1 MPECENEDEG
11 GARETEWERFSSA
24 LLLSPTLAN
33 MTKTFRLAL
42 ILPLAFLAAFYF
54 YPLAA
59 ILQTSFASGNA
70 FNELVSEPYYA
81 RVFAFTIFQAAL
93 STLITL
99 IAALPAAYI
108 FARYDFRGAS
118 ILRALTTIPFLMPT
132 IVVATA
138 FSALLGPRGILN
150 LALMQLLQLE
160 SPPIQ
165 ILNTLA
171 IIVLAHTF
179 YNFTIVL
186 RIVGGFWANL
196 DPQLESAARV
206 LGANRW
212 QTFWHITLPLIA
224 PAIIAAA
231 LLVFIFDFT
240 SFGVILILGGP
251 RLATLEVEI
260 YRQTVN
266 LFNLPLAAALSL
278 VQLIATFTL
287 MLIYTRLQARL
298 ARPLRLRPVTI
309 VRRTL
314 RTWREKILV
323 WGYLGAMLIFLLTP
337 LLAIVVASF
346 EEGLTYYTELFV
358 NRRGAITFVPPI
370 EAVRNSLLF
379 AGATI
384 GLAVSLGLVAAYA
397 IASHRASFLDS
408 IFMLP
413 LGTSAITLGFGYII
427 ALGNWR
433 TSVWLVPIAHTL
445 VAFPF
450 VVRSLLPMVRSIQPQ
465 LRNAAQLLGAS
476 PARVWREIDLPIIL
490 RAILV
495 GAVFAF
501 VISLGEFAATTLV
514 ARPDFP
520 TITLAIYRFLG
531 QPGAINFGQALALAT
546 ILMLISGIA
555 IVAMERLRIG
565 ETEF

>member
-1 MPECENEDEG
+1 M
-11 GARETEWERFSSA
+11 
-24 LLLSPTLAN
+24 
-33 MTKTFRLAL
+33 
-42 ILPLAFLAAFYF
+42 
-54 YPLAA
+54 
-59 ILQTSFASGNA
+59 
-70 FNELVSEPYYA
+70 ELVTDPYYA

-93 STLITL
+93 STLFTL
-99 IAALPAAYI
+99 IAAFPAAYI
-108 FARYDFRGAS
+108 FARYDFRGANV
-118 ILRALTTIPFLMPT
+118 LRALTTIPFLMPT

-138 FSALLGPRGILN
+138 FSALLGPRGVLN
-150 LALMQLLQLE
+150 LTLMQWFQLDT
-160 SPPIQ
+160 PPIQ
-165 ILNTLA
+165 IMHTLG

-196 DPQLESAARV
+196 DPQIENAARV

-224 PAIIAAA
+224 PSVIAAS

-287 MLIYTRLQARL
+287 MVAYTHLQARL
-298 ARPLRLRPVTI
+298 AQPLRLRPLTI

-314 RTWREKILV
+314 RTAREKILV

-337 LLAIVVASF
+337 LVAIVAASF
-346 EEGLTYYTELFV
+346 EGGLTYYTELWV

-379 AGATI
+379 ACATI

-397 IASHRASFLDS
+397 IVQMDRQRSNAQSAGWHFRLRAALLDS
-408 IFMLP
+408 LFMLP
-413 LGTSAITLGFGYII
+413 LGTSAITLGFGYIL
-427 ALGNWR
+427 ALGNLR
-433 TSVWLVPIAHTL
+433 TSVWLVPVAHTL

-450 VVRSLLPMVRSIQPQ
+450 VVRSLLPIVRSIQPR
-465 LRNAAQLLGAS
+465 LREAAQLLGAS

-501 VISLGEFAATTLV
+501 VISMGEFGATVLV
-514 ARPDFP
+514 ARPDLP

-531 QPGAINFGQALALAT
+531 QPGSINFGQALALST
-546 ILMLISGIA
+546 ILMLVSAIA
-555 IVAMERLRIG
+555 ILAMEYWRMG
-565 ETEF
+565 TTEF